1 MTFLNR
7 NLFKM
12 GLLPVVSCSIW
23 MGSMTA
29 TNAGVISQSGDSTIV
44 KRDTIATVPDSVLR
58 ERLTKLQKDVPLNYH
73 KSVQAYVNYFAFR
86 KPGRTKLAMER
97 MPLFFPL
104 YERMLAEYSL
114 PDELKFLSI
123 VESDL
128 TPRAV
133 SHAGAGGLWQIM
145 PGTGR
150 DLKLY
155 QDDYIDERMDP
166 VKATE
171 AACKYLRDLYAIF
184 GDWEMAMAAYNC
196 GPGAV
201 KRAMRR
207 SGGNTFYAIYDAL
220 PKETRGYVPQFVAFT
235 YLMHHGN
242 DHGIFAE
249 NYEFPIPHDT
259 IQVSGYFNLET
270 FAKHSTMP
278 LADLQKMNPAITTN
292 ILPEYT
298 NRYPL
303 RVPHRQYAYLA
314 GHRRA
319 VMDSASQ
326 LPKTMAHTLLAH
338 AEAVRYGVDSMGIWA
353 VLGSNPLARM
363 RLDDMPVNELEEAPE
378 KAGVKSAKVAAR
390 LATAEPADES
400 EDETETVVTRNRAG
414 DYGTGAGLSERSQPS
429 RRQTYMVKPGDNLG
443 DIADRYGVALND
455 LKEWNELRSPTI
467 QPGDK
472 LVILSEVTEIRA
484 ERLAGQKGAKAVE
497 KTESIA
503 QPRRFKPRYHRVQDG
518 DTLWNIVQRYDGLTV
533 DRLKKM
539 NHIRGN
545 ALRPGQKLIVG

>member
-1 MTFLNR
+1 MTFLTR
-7 NLFKM
+7 NSLKI
-12 GLLPVVSCSIW
+12 GLLSAVMSLTTVARANPAWNEMI
-23 MGSMTA
+23 T
-29 TNAGVISQSGDSTIV
+29 QSGDSLIV
-44 KRDTIATVPDSVLR
+44 KKDTIAAVPTVPDSLLR
-58 ERLTKLQKDVPLNYH
+58 ARLAKIQKDVPLNYH
-73 KSVQAYVNYFAFR
+73 KAVQAYVDLFTFR
-86 KPGRTKLAMER
+86 RPGRTKLAMER
-97 MPLFFPL
+97 IPLFFPL
-104 YERMLAEYSL
+104 YERMLAEYGL
-114 PDELKFLSI
+114 PDELKYLSI

-171 AACKYLRDLYAIF
+171 AACKYLRDLYNIF
-184 GDWEMAMAAYNC
+184 GDWELAMAAYNC

-207 SGGNTFYAIYDAL
+207 SGGGTFYTIYDAL

-235 YLMHHGN
+235 YLMQHGN

-249 NYEFPIPHDT
+249 NYQYPIPHDT

-278 LADLQKMNPAITTN
+278 LADLQKMNPAITTS

-303 RVPHRQYAYLA
+303 RVPRQQYAYFA
-314 GHRRA
+314 SHRRA
-319 VMDSASQ
+319 VMDSASSR
-326 LPKTMAHTLLAH
+326 PNTMANALLAH
-338 AEAVRYGVDSMGIWA
+338 AEDVRYGADSMGTWA
-353 VLGSNPLARM
+353 ALGSNPLAQLRM
-363 RLDDMPVNELEEAPE
+363 DEALASEPE
-378 KAGVKSAKVAAR
+378 PSVKKTGLKSVKIPAQ
-390 LATAEPADES
+390 LAVAEPADEP
-400 EDETETVVTRNRAG
+400 EGEIEPVVAR
-414 DYGTGAGLSERSQPS
+414 
-429 RRQTYMVKPGDNLG
+429 K
-443 DIADRYGVALND
+443 
-455 LKEWNELRSPTI
+455 K
-467 QPGDK
+467 
-472 LVILSEVTEIRA
+472 A
-484 ERLAGQKGAKAVE
+484 EA
-497 KTESIA
+497 IA
-503 QPRRFKPRYHRVQDG
+503 QTKRFKPRYHHVQNG
-518 DTLWNIVQRYDGLTV
+518 DTLWNIVQRYDGLTI

>member
-1 MTFLNR
+1 MTYLNR
-7 NLFKM
+7 NLLLKI
-12 GLLPVVSCSIW
+12 GLLSVMLGGLITVAS
-23 MGSMTA
+23 
-29 TNAGVISQSGDSTIV
+29 AGTLLPYNDSTV
-44 KRDTIATVPDSVLR
+44 VRKDTIAAVPTVPDSLLR
-58 ERLTKLQKDVPLNYH
+58 TRLAKLQKAVPLNYH
-73 KSVQAYVNYFAFR
+73 KAVQAYVDYFTFR

-97 MPLFFPL
+97 IPLFFPL
-104 YERMLAEYSL
+104 YERMLAEYGL

-128 TPRAV
+128 TPRAI

-150 DLKLY
+150 DLQLY

-184 GDWEMAMAAYNC
+184 GDWELALAGYNC

-207 SGGNTFYAIYDAL
+207 SGGNSFYTIYDAL

-259 IQVSGYFNLET
+259 IQVSGYFNLEA

-278 LADLQKMNPAITTN
+278 LADLQKMNPAITTT

-303 RVPHRQYAYLA
+303 RVPRQQYAYFA
-314 GHRRA
+314 SHRRA
-319 VMDSASQ
+319 VMDSAGSR
-326 LPKTMAHTLLAH
+326 PGRMAHTLLAH
-338 AEAVRYGVDSMGIWA
+338 AEAVRYGVDSMGVWA
-353 VLGSNPLARM
+353 ALGSNPLARM
-363 RLDDMPVNELEEAPE
+363 RLDELPAEET
-378 KAGVKSAKVAAR
+378 VAASGKAR
-390 LATAEPADES
+390 GNLTKPAAPLAVAEPAEEP
-400 EDETETVVTRNRAG
+400 EDEMETVVA
-414 DYGTGAGLSERSQPS
+414 QPS
-429 RRQTYMVKPGDNLG
+429 RKQTYVVKRGDNLG
-443 DIADRYGVALND
+443 DIADRYNIALSD
-455 LKEWNELRSPTI
+455 LKKWNHLHSSTL
-467 QPGDK
+467 QKGQK
-472 LVILSEVTEIRA
+472 LVILNGVTKTPT
-484 ERLAGQKGAKAVE
+484 ERLSGPGSANVQKKVVVVAPTK
-497 KTESIA
+497 
-503 QPRRFKPRYHRVQDG
+503 RFKPRYHRVQDG
-518 DTLWNIVQRYDGLTV
+518 DTLWNIAQRYSGLTI
-533 DRLKKM
+533 DQLKKM
-539 NHIRGN
+539 NHIRSN

>member
-1 MTFLNR
+1 MTYLNR
-7 NLFKM
+7 NLLLKIRLLSAM
-12 GLLPVVSCSIW
+12 LGGLITVASAGTLLPY
-23 MGSMTA
+23 
-29 TNAGVISQSGDSTIV
+29 NDSTV
-44 KRDTIATVPDSVLR
+44 VRKDTIAAVPTVPDSLLR
-58 ERLTKLQKDVPLNYH
+58 TRLAKLQKAVPLNYH
-73 KSVQAYVNYFAFR
+73 KAVQAYVDYFTFR

-97 MPLFFPL
+97 IPLFFPL
-104 YERMLAEYSL
+104 YERMLAEYGL

-128 TPRAV
+128 TPRAI

-150 DLKLY
+150 DLQLY

-184 GDWEMAMAAYNC
+184 GDWELALAGYNC

-207 SGGNTFYAIYDAL
+207 SGGNSFYTIYDAL

-259 IQVSGYFNLET
+259 IQVSGYFNLEA

-278 LADLQKMNPAITTN
+278 LADLQKMNPAITTT

-303 RVPHRQYAYLA
+303 RVPRQQYAYFA
-314 GHRRA
+314 SHRRA
-319 VMDSASQ
+319 VMDSAGSR
-326 LPKTMAHTLLAH
+326 PGRMAHTLLAH
-338 AEAVRYGVDSMGIWA
+338 AEAVRYGVDSMGVWA
-353 VLGSNPLARM
+353 ALGSNPLARM
-363 RLDDMPVNELEEAPE
+363 RLDELSAEET
-378 KAGVKSAKVAAR
+378 VAASGKAR
-390 LATAEPADES
+390 GNLTKPAAPLAVAEPAEEP
-400 EDETETVVTRNRAG
+400 EDEMETVVA
-414 DYGTGAGLSERSQPS
+414 QPS
-429 RRQTYMVKPGDNLG
+429 RKQTYVVKRGDNLG
-443 DIADRYGVALND
+443 DIADRYNIALSD
-455 LKEWNELRSPTI
+455 LKKWNHLHSSTL
-467 QPGDK
+467 QKGQK
-472 LVILSEVTEIRA
+472 LVILNGVTETPT
-484 ERLAGQKGAKAVE
+484 ERLSGPGSANVQKKVVVVASTK
-497 KTESIA
+497 
-503 QPRRFKPRYHRVQDG
+503 RFKPRYHRVQDG
-518 DTLWNIVQRYDGLTV
+518 DTLWNIAQRYSGLTI
-533 DRLKKM
+533 DQLKKM
-539 NHIRGN
+539 NHIRSN